1 MGEPRSWG
9 EFMEALVK
17 LIGQAA
23 DTGGSQ
29 TAGTVFGKE
38 NAILGILKNGGM
50 PMVKSIQKGV
60 WNAGSNSY
68 EISISAINPQKS
80 IAFVDAVSY
89 SEGSYV
95 KNIYLN
101 GLTET
106 TLKIGSTYSG
116 GSYAKPMVSWQ
127 VIEFY

>member
-50 PMVKSIQKGV
+50 PMVKSIQWGFSSLSVTK
-60 WNAGSNSY
+60 N
-68 EISISAINPQKS
+68 ISISPVDVNKS
-80 IAFVDAVSY
+80 LAFVF
-89 SEGSYV
+89 GM
-95 KNIYLN
+95 
-101 GLTET
+101 
-106 TLKIGSTYSG
+106 TYSTSPTHG
-116 GSYAKPMVSWQ
+116 CYLSNFESESIRVTGEVNNDRCSFNWYV
-127 VIEFY
+127 VEFH